1 MSDPGSLERLVWFSS
16 QFFAYFLVDTTS
28 LHSLS
33 ASSLSISD
41 YNQHECDFWEELVSG
56 TVGSNVSK
64 GMSDEDRRSGLKA
77 LRKRALIFFLS
88 ANFICI
94 VALVGFYAFLMQTFS
109 NKSTFSIVMGVT
121 LGLSPLIQISG
132 STVYRVDDTL
142 IRIGRWVSQKWKKTC
157 HFEF

>member
-1 MSDPGSLERLVWFSS
+1 M
-16 QFFAYFLVDTTS
+16 
-28 LHSLS
+28 S

-41 YNQHECDFWEELVSG
+41 YNQHEYDFWEELVTG
-56 TVGSNVSK
+56 TVGANVSK
-64 GMSDEDRRSGLKA
+64 GISDDERRTGLQA
-77 LRKRALIFFLS
+77 LRKKALIFFLS

-132 STVYRVDDTL
+132 STVYRIEDTL
-142 IRIGRWVSQKWKKTC
+142 TRIGRLVSRK
-157 HFEF
+157 

>member
-1 MSDPGSLERLVWFSS
+1 MWTCDSIFR
-16 QFFAYFLVDTTS
+16 YFTVDTTS

-41 YNQHECDFWEELVSG
+41 YNQHEYDFWEELVTG
-56 TVGSNVSK
+56 TVGANVSK
-64 GMSDEDRRSGLKA
+64 GISDDERRTGLQA
-77 LRKRALIFFLS
+77 LRKKALIFFLS

-132 STVYRVDDTL
+132 STVYRIEDTL
-142 IRIGRWVSQKWKKTC
+142 TRIGRLVSRK
-157 HFEF
+157 